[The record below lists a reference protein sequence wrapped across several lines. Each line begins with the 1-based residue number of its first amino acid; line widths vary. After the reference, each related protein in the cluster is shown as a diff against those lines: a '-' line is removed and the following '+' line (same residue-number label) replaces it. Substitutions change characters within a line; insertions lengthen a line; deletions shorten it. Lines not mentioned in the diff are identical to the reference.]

1 MPGVPPKIT
10 GPSSSKDMITNF
22 PRIPCGLAHA
32 QLTLMILLFKKKEKK
47 KKEREQG
54 RRKLKR

>member
-32 QLTLMILLFKKKEKK
+32 QLTLMILLF
-47 KKEREQG
+47 
-54 RRKLKR
+54 